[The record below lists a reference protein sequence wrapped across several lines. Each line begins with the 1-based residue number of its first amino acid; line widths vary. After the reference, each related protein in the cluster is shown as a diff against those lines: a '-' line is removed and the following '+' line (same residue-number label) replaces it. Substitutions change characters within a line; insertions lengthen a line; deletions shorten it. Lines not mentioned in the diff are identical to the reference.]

1 MEAIHRDGSQKNDNT
16 ESRAPR
22 PGMSLALLLAG
33 SLLMGL
39 MNQTW
44 PEQIVFLPTDDRLFS
59 SGRVPINSEGTIYV
73 GAPKRHYDVFILLP
87 LAHRQRFDY

>member
-33 SLLMGL
+33 SLLTGL
-39 MNQTW
+39 MNRTW
-44 PEQIVFLPTDDRLFS
+44 PDQIVFMPTDDPVFS
-59 SGRVPINSEGTIYV
+59 SGRVPINHGGDLYV
-73 GAPKRHYDVFILLP
+73 AALKRHYDVFFLLP
-87 LAHRQRFDY
+87 LAHRERFDY